1 MDFGRILDQ
10 WERRGGGDPGGQ
22 PSERDGGDDRSA
34 PSRYQRMRNREPEAE
49 IDLHGLTVPEAQAAL
64 ERFLRDAISRG
75 LGKVLVIHGKGNHTQ
90 GRPVLESRV
99 RAWLEG
105 SPLAGAFGRADRR
118 HGGSGATWVILRGRD
133 PGAR

>member
-1 MDFGRILDQ
+1 MDFGEILEQ
-10 WERRGGGDPGGQ
+10 WEQRGGSDPGGRG
-22 PSERDGGDDRSA
+22 PDRDAGDDRSA

-64 ERFLRDAISRG
+64 ERFLQEAASTG

-90 GRPVLESRV
+90 GRPVLESKV

-105 SPLAGAFGRADRR
+105 SRLAGAFGRADRR
-118 HGGSGATWVILRGRD
+118 HGGGGATWVILRGRD
-133 PGAR
+133 SGAR